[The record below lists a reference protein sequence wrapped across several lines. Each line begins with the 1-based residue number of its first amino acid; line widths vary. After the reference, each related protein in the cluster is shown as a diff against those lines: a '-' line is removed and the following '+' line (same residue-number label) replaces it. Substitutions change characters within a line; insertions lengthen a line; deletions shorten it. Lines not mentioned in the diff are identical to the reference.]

1 MSAKPFHFKQF
12 IIHQDKCAMKVG
24 TDGVLLGAWAPTES
38 ATTILDIGTGT
49 GVIAIMQ
56 AQRNNVAN
64 IVGIEID
71 KGAAHQATFNCSEC
85 NWSNRLNILNI
96 SLQDFAKTYSNKFDH
111 IICNPP
117 FYPNEHFTKAGGTNE
132 RVMAR
137 NSDTLNYE
145 DLMKCARQLL
155 QEAGELSIV
164 VPVSVEQQVIE
175 YAFHNKLYLA
185 KRTYV
190 QPLINKKALRAL
202 LNFSTSKVDLIE
214 NSITIQKGK
223 RNEFTDEYIELTKA
237 FYTIL

>member
-1 MSAKPFHFKQF
+1 MSVKPFHFKQF

-38 ATTILDIGTGT
+38 AKTILDIGTGT

-56 AQRNNVAN
+56 AQRNNLAN
-64 IVGIEID
+64 IIGIEID
-71 KGAAHQATFNCSEC
+71 EGAAHQATFNCSESKW
-85 NWSNRLNILNI
+85 NNRLNILNI
-96 SLQDFAKTYSNKFDH
+96 SLQDFAKTCATKFDH
-111 IICNPP
+111 IVCNPP

-132 RVMAR
+132 RVIAR

-155 QEAGELSIV
+155 QEAGQLSIV
-164 VPVSVEQQVIE
+164 VPVTVERHVIDIG
-175 YAFHNKLYLA
+175 FQTQLYLA

-190 QPLINKKALRAL
+190 EPLINKKAHRAL
-202 LNFSTSKVDLIE
+202 LNFSKTKVDLIE
-214 NSITIQKGK
+214 NNITIQKGK
-223 RNEFTDEYIELTKA
+223 RNEFTDEYIELIKD